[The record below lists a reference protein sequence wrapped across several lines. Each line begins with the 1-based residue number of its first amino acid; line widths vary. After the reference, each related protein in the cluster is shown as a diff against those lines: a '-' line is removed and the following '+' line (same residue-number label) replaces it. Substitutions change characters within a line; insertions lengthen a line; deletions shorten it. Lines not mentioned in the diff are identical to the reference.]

1 MLRNIGKVVI
11 FITAMVVLGG
21 SYSPASASGAFKNT
35 QANWDKKAEEFKAA
49 KAAQ

>member
-1 MLRNIGKVVI
+1 MIKKIRNTLI
-11 FITAMVVLGG
+11 FTAVLAVLGG
-21 SYSPASASGAFKNT
+21 TFTPANAGAFKNT